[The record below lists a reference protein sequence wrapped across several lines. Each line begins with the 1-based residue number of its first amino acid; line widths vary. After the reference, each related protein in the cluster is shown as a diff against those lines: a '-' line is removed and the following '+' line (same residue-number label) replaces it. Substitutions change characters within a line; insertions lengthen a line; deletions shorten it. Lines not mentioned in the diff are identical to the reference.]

1 MNGHANGTSE
11 TVWASATTSGRLGR
25 ADAAAY
31 LERIS
36 LPLALLDESPSL
48 DLLRQLQSAHIL
60 AVPFESLTL
69 HVPDWH
75 DDDAEIHLGG
85 GHPVRL
91 GNDAYNRIV
100 RLRRGGFCFS
110 ANSSFAAFL
119 RYFGFRVSECAGRV
133 FSFQRKD
140 PAEAGYS
147 WEPTSHH
154 IRFEDGASQTSI
166 PAADYYELHRTD
178 RLPGSDP
185 SLQPDM
191 PPYWTVWRR
200 NTSASGSSYMS
211 PVYSFALQSVAF
223 VDFKVLNNFQFSSLE
238 ARFRTFLVATN
249 LHNNGERRTLQFD
262 DSSKDPQGRR
272 AAKLYTTTAVVEG
285 QREQE
290 KDVEWIEMRV
300 GPVKRVLERDFGML
314 FPSDYAGN

>member
-1 MNGHANGTSE
+1 
-11 TVWASATTSGRLGR
+11 
-25 ADAAAY
+25 
-31 LERIS
+31 
-36 LPLALLDESPSL
+36 
-48 DLLRQLQSAHIL
+48 
-60 AVPFESLTL
+60 
-69 HVPDWH
+69 
-75 DDDAEIHLGG
+75 
-85 GHPVRL
+85 
-91 GNDAYNRIV
+91 
-100 RLRRGGFCFS
+100 
-110 ANSSFAAFL
+110 
-119 RYFGFRVSECAGRV
+119 
-133 FSFQRKD
+133 
-140 PAEAGYS
+140 
-147 WEPTSHH
+147 
-154 IRFEDGASQTSI
+154 
-166 PAADYYELHRTD
+166 
-178 RLPGSDP
+178 
-185 SLQPDM
+185 M

-200 NTSASGSSYMS
+200 NTSESGSSYMS

-249 LHNNGERRTLQFD
+249 LHKNGERRTLQFD

>member
-36 LPLALLDESPSL
+36 LPPALLDESPSL

-85 GHPVRL
+85 GHPVGL
-91 GNDAYNRIV
+91 GSDALNRIV
-100 RLRRGGFCFS
+100 RLKRGGFCFS

-140 PAEAGYS
+140 PAKAGYS
-147 WEPTSHH
+147 WEPTSHQCVSN
-154 IRFEDGASQTSI
+154 SQTLKGTALNLSGFYQSQRGGLGRVRE
-166 PAADYYELHRTD
+166 PVVLRRRVWFGAVC
-178 RLPGSDP
+178 LP
-185 SLQPDM
+185 
-191 PPYWTVWRR
+191 V
-200 NTSASGSSYMS
+200 
-211 PVYSFALQSVAF
+211 
-223 VDFKVLNNFQFSSLE
+223 
-238 ARFRTFLVATN
+238 
-249 LHNNGERRTLQFD
+249 
-262 DSSKDPQGRR
+262 RR
-272 AAKLYTTTAVVEG
+272 ASHAILPRA
-285 QREQE
+285 
-290 KDVEWIEMRV
+290 
-300 GPVKRVLERDFGML
+300 LC
-314 FPSDYAGN
+314 